1 MSLKMTYTGQNDSV
15 NCTPNVVLTVAILH
29 RPRHVVCGGDTAGV
43 IVGLVTPTAGVY
55 TNQPAFGTIGAIAPC
70 NTDSA
75 AVDGSVASY
84 PLRNTPHQR
93 PRRVCWRDLF
103 RVPRRLLLF
112 VPSGRVTS
120 TPKPM
125 MQTLRSQLVRM
136 CIAAEPLTQTLASTP
151 MARSRALVPLA
162 QSDIC
167 THVSPLRALAWRSFG
182 SIKREKE
189 KKKMANLSRTQQQT
203 AMLGQFLKT
212 AGGRQKLAASLGPS
226 FRRRRD
232 YMRIAR
238 KALMVE
244 TLPDGALPIYD
255 KEFDTAA
262 MTVGSTPGSSF
273 VEAFVVGEEGGDI
286 VRVTKPKRVTVPTF
300 EIVSNPMIPITQIK
314 ERRFDFVAR
323 SLNLA
328 KAEVGA
334 AEDGYVFTLFDAVA
348 TAAAGKATNDPVYNV
363 DIAIGAPID
372 INSMA
377 DGFGQVQRHDLSVA
391 FVLLQPA

>member
-1 MSLKMTYTGQNDSV
+1 
-15 NCTPNVVLTVAILH
+15 
-29 RPRHVVCGGDTAGV
+29 
-43 IVGLVTPTAGVY
+43 
-55 TNQPAFGTIGAIAPC
+55 
-70 NTDSA
+70 
-75 AVDGSVASY
+75 
-84 PLRNTPHQR
+84 
-93 PRRVCWRDLF
+93 
-103 RVPRRLLLF
+103 
-112 VPSGRVTS
+112 
-120 TPKPM
+120 
-125 MQTLRSQLVRM
+125 
-136 CIAAEPLTQTLASTP
+136 
-151 MARSRALVPLA
+151 
-162 QSDIC
+162 
-167 THVSPLRALAWRSFG
+167 
-182 SIKREKE
+182 
-189 KKKMANLSRTQQQT
+189 MANLSRTQQQT
-203 AMLGQFLKT
+203 AMLGQLLKT

-226 FRRRRD
+226 LRRRRD
-232 YMRIAR
+232 YMSIAR

-262 MTVGSTPGSSF
+262 MTVGSAPGGSF

-314 ERRFDFVAR
+314 ERRFDLVAR

-348 TAAAGKATNDPVYNV
+348 TAAAGKAQTDPVYNV
-363 DIAIGAPID
+363 DIAISAPID

-391 FVLLQPA
+391 FCFFNPRDYTDLLKWTQQNIDRETQRKLLKTGVMGYLWGATLLQSRKIGYGCVYILADAEFLGVIPERIPLTVMSADRPDLRQIGFSIFENLGFLVFNPSGVQRLTVTGRYNSASNIGEN

>member
-1 MSLKMTYTGQNDSV
+1 
-15 NCTPNVVLTVAILH
+15 
-29 RPRHVVCGGDTAGV
+29 
-43 IVGLVTPTAGVY
+43 
-55 TNQPAFGTIGAIAPC
+55 
-70 NTDSA
+70 
-75 AVDGSVASY
+75 
-84 PLRNTPHQR
+84 
-93 PRRVCWRDLF
+93 
-103 RVPRRLLLF
+103 
-112 VPSGRVTS
+112 
-120 TPKPM
+120 
-125 MQTLRSQLVRM
+125 
-136 CIAAEPLTQTLASTP
+136 
-151 MARSRALVPLA
+151 
-162 QSDIC
+162 
-167 THVSPLRALAWRSFG
+167 
-182 SIKREKE
+182 
-189 KKKMANLSRTQQQT
+189 MANLSRTQQQT
-203 AMLGQFLKT
+203 AMLGQLLKT

-226 FRRRRD
+226 LRRRRD
-232 YMRIAR
+232 YMSIAR

-262 MTVGSTPGSSF
+262 MTVGSTPGGSF

-314 ERRFDFVAR
+314 ERRFDLVAR

-348 TAAAGKATNDPVYNV
+348 TAANTKVGVTSTDPVYNI
-363 DIAIGAPID
+363 DIAIAAPID

-391 FVLLQPA
+391 FCFFNPRDYTDLLKWTQQNIDRETQRKLLKTGVMGYLWGATLLQSRKVGYGCVYILADAEFLGVIPERIPLTVMSADRPDLRQIGFSIFENLGFLVFNPSGVQRLTVNGRFASPNVGEN

>member
-1 MSLKMTYTGQNDSV
+1 
-15 NCTPNVVLTVAILH
+15 
-29 RPRHVVCGGDTAGV
+29 
-43 IVGLVTPTAGVY
+43 
-55 TNQPAFGTIGAIAPC
+55 
-70 NTDSA
+70 
-75 AVDGSVASY
+75 
-84 PLRNTPHQR
+84 
-93 PRRVCWRDLF
+93 
-103 RVPRRLLLF
+103 
-112 VPSGRVTS
+112 
-120 TPKPM
+120 
-125 MQTLRSQLVRM
+125 
-136 CIAAEPLTQTLASTP
+136 
-151 MARSRALVPLA
+151 
-162 QSDIC
+162 
-167 THVSPLRALAWRSFG
+167 
-182 SIKREKE
+182 
-189 KKKMANLSRTQQQT
+189 MANLSRTQQQT
-203 AMLGQFLKT
+203 AMLGQLLKT

-226 FRRRRD
+226 LRRRRD
-232 YMRIAR
+232 YMSIAR

-262 MTVGSTPGSSF
+262 MTVGSTPGGSF

-314 ERRFDFVAR
+314 ERRFDLVAR

-348 TAAAGKATNDPVYNV
+348 TAAAGKSQTDSVYNV
-363 DIAIGAPID
+363 DIAIAAPID

-391 FVLLQPA
+391 FCFFNPRDYTDLLKWTQQNIDRETQRKLLKTGVMGYLWGATLLQSRKVGYGCVYILADAEFLGVIPERIPLTVMSADRPDLRQIGFSIFENLGFLVFNPSGVQRLVVNGRFASPNVGEN

>member
-1 MSLKMTYTGQNDSV
+1 
-15 NCTPNVVLTVAILH
+15 
-29 RPRHVVCGGDTAGV
+29 
-43 IVGLVTPTAGVY
+43 
-55 TNQPAFGTIGAIAPC
+55 
-70 NTDSA
+70 
-75 AVDGSVASY
+75 
-84 PLRNTPHQR
+84 
-93 PRRVCWRDLF
+93 
-103 RVPRRLLLF
+103 
-112 VPSGRVTS
+112 
-120 TPKPM
+120 
-125 MQTLRSQLVRM
+125 
-136 CIAAEPLTQTLASTP
+136 
-151 MARSRALVPLA
+151 
-162 QSDIC
+162 
-167 THVSPLRALAWRSFG
+167 
-182 SIKREKE
+182 
-189 KKKMANLSRTQQQT
+189 MANLSRTQQQT
-203 AMLGQFLKT
+203 AMLGQLLKT

-226 FRRRRD
+226 LRRRRD
-232 YMRIAR
+232 YMSIAR

-262 MTVGSTPGSSF
+262 MTVGSTPGGSF

-314 ERRFDFVAR
+314 ERRFDLVAR

-348 TAAAGKATNDPVYNV
+348 TAAGGKTATDPIYNV
-363 DIAIGAPID
+363 DIAIAAPID

-391 FVLLQPA
+391 FCFFNPRDYTDLLKWTQQNIDRETQRKLLKTGVMGYLWGATLLQSRKVGYGCVYILADAEFLGVIPERIPLTVMSADRPDLRQIGFSIFENLGFLVFNPSGVQRLTVNGRFASPNVGEN

>member
-1 MSLKMTYTGQNDSV
+1 
-15 NCTPNVVLTVAILH
+15 
-29 RPRHVVCGGDTAGV
+29 
-43 IVGLVTPTAGVY
+43 
-55 TNQPAFGTIGAIAPC
+55 
-70 NTDSA
+70 
-75 AVDGSVASY
+75 
-84 PLRNTPHQR
+84 
-93 PRRVCWRDLF
+93 
-103 RVPRRLLLF
+103 
-112 VPSGRVTS
+112 
-120 TPKPM
+120 
-125 MQTLRSQLVRM
+125 
-136 CIAAEPLTQTLASTP
+136 
-151 MARSRALVPLA
+151 
-162 QSDIC
+162 
-167 THVSPLRALAWRSFG
+167 
-182 SIKREKE
+182 
-189 KKKMANLSRTQQQT
+189 MANLSRTQQQT
-203 AMLGQFLKT
+203 AMLGQLLKT

-226 FRRRRD
+226 LRRRRD
-232 YMRIAR
+232 YMSIAR

-262 MTVGSTPGSSF
+262 MTVGSTPGGSF

-314 ERRFDFVAR
+314 ERRFDLVAR

-348 TAAAGKATNDPVYNV
+348 TAAAGKASNDPVYNV
-363 DIAIGAPID
+363 DIAIAAPID

-391 FVLLQPA
+391 FCFFNPRDYTDLLKWTQQNIDRETQRKLLKTGVMGYLWGATLLQSRKVGYGCVYILADAEFLGVIPERIPLTVMSADRPDLRQIGFSIFENLGFLVFNPSGVQRLTVNGRFNPAAGGNIGEN

>member
-1 MSLKMTYTGQNDSV
+1 
-15 NCTPNVVLTVAILH
+15 
-29 RPRHVVCGGDTAGV
+29 
-43 IVGLVTPTAGVY
+43 
-55 TNQPAFGTIGAIAPC
+55 
-70 NTDSA
+70 
-75 AVDGSVASY
+75 
-84 PLRNTPHQR
+84 
-93 PRRVCWRDLF
+93 
-103 RVPRRLLLF
+103 
-112 VPSGRVTS
+112 
-120 TPKPM
+120 
-125 MQTLRSQLVRM
+125 
-136 CIAAEPLTQTLASTP
+136 
-151 MARSRALVPLA
+151 
-162 QSDIC
+162 
-167 THVSPLRALAWRSFG
+167 
-182 SIKREKE
+182 
-189 KKKMANLSRTQQQT
+189 MANLSRTQQQT
-203 AMLGQFLKT
+203 AMLGQLLKT

-226 FRRRRD
+226 LRRRRD
-232 YMRIAR
+232 YMSIAR

-262 MTVGSTPGSSF
+262 MTVGSTPGGSF

-314 ERRFDFVAR
+314 ERRFDLVAR

-348 TAAAGKATNDPVYNV
+348 TAAAGKASNDPVYNV
-363 DIAIGAPID
+363 DIAIAAPID

-391 FVLLQPA
+391 FCFFNPRDYTDLLKWTQQNIDRETQRKLLKTGVMGYLWGATLLQSRKVGYGCVYILADAEFLGVIPERIPLTVMSADRPDLRQIGFSIFENLGFLVFNPSGVQRLTVNGRFNPAAGGNIGDRKSVV

>member
-1 MSLKMTYTGQNDSV
+1 
-15 NCTPNVVLTVAILH
+15 
-29 RPRHVVCGGDTAGV
+29 
-43 IVGLVTPTAGVY
+43 
-55 TNQPAFGTIGAIAPC
+55 
-70 NTDSA
+70 
-75 AVDGSVASY
+75 
-84 PLRNTPHQR
+84 
-93 PRRVCWRDLF
+93 
-103 RVPRRLLLF
+103 
-112 VPSGRVTS
+112 
-120 TPKPM
+120 
-125 MQTLRSQLVRM
+125 
-136 CIAAEPLTQTLASTP
+136 
-151 MARSRALVPLA
+151 
-162 QSDIC
+162 
-167 THVSPLRALAWRSFG
+167 
-182 SIKREKE
+182 
-189 KKKMANLSRTQQQT
+189 
-203 AMLGQFLKT
+203 MLGQLLKT

-226 FRRRRD
+226 LRRRRD
-232 YMRIAR
+232 YMSIAR

-314 ERRFDFVAR
+314 ERRFDLVAR

-334 AEDGYVFTLFDAVA
+334 QEDAYVFSLFDAVA
-348 TAAAGKATNDPVYNV
+348 IAAATHPTNDPVYNP
-363 DIAIGAPID
+363 DIQINAPTD

-391 FVLLQPA
+391 FCFFNPRDYTDLLKWTQQNIDRETQRKLLKTGVMGYLWGATLLQSRKVGYGCIYILADAEFLGVIPERVPLTVMSADRPDLRQIGFSIFEILGFLVFNPSGVQRLTINGRFVSTANTGEN